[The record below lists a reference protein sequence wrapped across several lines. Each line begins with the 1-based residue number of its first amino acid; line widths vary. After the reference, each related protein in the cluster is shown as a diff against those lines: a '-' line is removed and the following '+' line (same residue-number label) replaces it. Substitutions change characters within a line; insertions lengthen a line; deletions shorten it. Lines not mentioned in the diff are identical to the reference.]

1 VFRRAEVP
9 GGNFVVMTRES
20 GNDLN
25 DSFALAGADGN
36 LSIHEAIFVTIYR
49 SYRRSEGT

>member
-1 VFRRAEVP
+1 
-9 GGNFVVMTRES
+9 VMTRES

-36 LSIHEAIFVTIYR
+36 LSIHEAISVAITEIT
-49 SYRRSEGT
+49 GL